1 MLAKVR
7 VNYTPCHQD
16 PVRDSMNTVH
26 SPVGKVELRWYKK
39 GKGKSHAETFY
50 VVDRPQPLVILGATA
65 FGDKNIPTGK
75 EIHPIGLKEQTAGN
89 VFGIEQKAELERK
102 RKEVAERRALETK
115 EQERREA
122 EKRLQGDQRK

>member
-1 MLAKVR
+1 MDSDGSIKAQTEETLSYSIISKGMLAKVR

-39 GKGKSHAETFY
+39 GKGKSHAEPFY

-65 FGDKNIPTGK
+65 FVDKNIPAGK

-89 VFGIEQKAELERK
+89 VFGIER
-102 RKEVAERRALETK
+102 VV
-115 EQERREA
+115 
-122 EKRLQGDQRK
+122 GCS